1 MPCQSYDSIWASES
15 SDVEVR
21 KIKREADKL
30 ARIACRALE
39 ALTEAGQADFLL
51 LKDDETREWW
61 AAHQEADRK
70 AREKEAARIRREEL
84 KAAALSKLTQEE
96 REALGIKG
104 VKSNFRKR
112 TA

>member
-1 MPCQSYDSIWASES
+1 MPCLSYDTQWASDS
-15 SDVEVR
+15 NDYEVR

-61 AAHQEADRK
+61 VAHQEADRK
-70 AREKEAARIRREEL
+70 AREKEEARIRREEL
-84 KAAALSKLTQEE
+84 KAAALAKLTQEE
-96 REALGIKG
+96 REVLGIKS
-104 VKSNFRKR
+104 VERRLRKR
-112 TA
+112 TV

>member
-1 MPCQSYDSIWASES
+1 MPCQSYDTAWASES
-15 SDVEVR
+15 SDYEIR
-21 KIKREADKL
+21 KLKTEADRL

-39 ALTEAGQADFLL
+39 ALTESGQADFLL

-61 AAHQEADRK
+61 IRHQEADRK
-70 AREKEAARIRREEL
+70 AREKEEARIRREEL

-96 REALGIKG
+96 REALGIKS

>member
-1 MPCQSYDSIWASES
+1 MPCQSYES
-15 SDVEVR
+15 SWATRSDDYEVR

-39 ALTEAGQADFLL
+39 ALTEAGKADFLL

-61 AAHQEADRK
+61 IAHQEADRK
-70 AREKEAARIRREEL
+70 AREKEEAQIRREEL
-84 KAAALSKLTQEE
+84 KAQALSKLTDEE
-96 REALGIKG
+96 RAALG
-104 VKSNFRKR
+104 VKTARQKR